1 MHAPKKWIASC
12 LMLTVAGGL
21 LTPQVAEASSVQD
34 LQNKKGHL
42 EADIKAAK
50 ADRDKTTGNKRSNAQ
65 ALEAIQA
72 GISTTKQ
79 RIGILSDQL
88 AVSEG
93 RISAKEVEIAEK
105 QKEFDARK
113 ATLNSRLV
121 EIYKKGDNNFMEVLF
136 QSEDFSD
143 FLTRFEY
150 MSLIAKK
157 DQELLR
163 EIAEMQKS
171 LQVERSALQEEKSH
185 YTALKAEQESHQAGL
200 QRQEA
205 EKQELAKNL
214 DAEEASLNERIAAMN
229 AASIDIGNQIVAIQQ
244 REAEAARARAAQIQ
258 AQQAA
263 AAQGTPVP
271 GNIPDAPITVSAG
284 GYVWPVPSS
293 HYVSSRYGL
302 RVYPFGGTDFHMGQD
317 IAAPTGAP
325 IVASRS
331 GKIILQVYHPSYGN
345 YVVVDHG
352 DGVSTVY
359 AHMSGF
365 ASSLGASVNAGDIIG
380 FIGSTGDST
389 GPHLHF
395 EVRINGQ
402 HTDPAAY
409 IGC

>member
-1 MHAPKKWIASC
+1 MHAPNKVLASC
-12 LMLTVAGGL
+12 LMLSMAGGL
-21 LTPQVAEASSVQD
+21 ILPQAAEASSVQD
-34 LQNKKGHL
+34 LQNKKSHL

-50 ADRDKTTGNKRSNAQ
+50 ADRDKTAGNKRSNAQ

-79 RIGILSDQL
+79 RIGILSDQIS
-88 AVSEG
+88 ASEG
-93 RISAKEVEIAEK
+93 RIAEKEAEIEQK

-113 ATLNSRLV
+113 AKLNERLV

-136 QSEDFSD
+136 QSENFSD

-150 MSLIAKK
+150 MSMIAKK
-157 DQELLR
+157 DQDLLR
-163 EIAEMQKS
+163 EIATMQKN
-171 LQVERSALQEEKSH
+171 LQADKAALEEERTH
-185 YTALKAEQESHQAGL
+185 YNALKSEQVDHQAGL
-200 QRQEA
+200 ERQEA

-214 DAEEASLNERIAAMN
+214 SDQEASLNERIVAMN
-229 AASIDIGNQIVAIQQ
+229 AASADIGNQIVAIQQ
-244 REAEAARARAAQIQ
+244 REAEAARARAAQLQ
-258 AQQAA
+258 AQQQ
-263 AAQGTPVP
+263 AAQGGQLPANMP
-271 GNIPDAPITVSAG
+271 SAPITVSAG

-293 HYVSSRYGL
+293 HMVSSRYGW

-317 IAAPTGAP
+317 IAAPMGTP

-331 GKIILQVYHPSYGN
+331 GKIIIQVYHPSYGN
-345 YVVVDHG
+345 YVVIDHG

-359 AHMSGF
+359 AHMSAF
-365 ASSLGASVNAGDIIG
+365 ASSLGATVNAGEIVG
-380 FIGSTGDST
+380 FMGSTGDST
-389 GPHLHF
+389 GSHLHF